1 MVRRA
6 KPRPSTA
13 VIQAEID
20 RVLPA
25 YQTHLRGLGCSA
37 SQYSSLTRTARHM
50 VAWLALNDMDVAALD
65 IRQVQAFSAHD
76 CDCPSALLSVFGP
89 QHRWQAD
96 RFLDHLLESGRATTP
111 SAIVTGGNLVAS
123 LTASLKAQGY
133 RQSTLDQYTR
143 TCRHFIVWLYLSDL
157 KLGEFDGGTLQ
168 RFLAHDCTC
177 AHPRFLSRPRGFSG
191 SCGAADSLARFAAFL
206 INRNVVADWCGP
218 AGGAS
223 CDHPAGSQ
231 ADWLRPRRPPP
242 AGRWRRHQHVEAFV
256 AWSRQHQGLRPTT
269 LKNYE
274 RHVRALLP
282 LLGDNPD
289 DYDAGS
295 VRRVILERA
304 RQRSPGQVSN
314 EATALRSYL
323 RFLCANQLCRAGLD
337 RAVPPIRGRSV
348 PQLPRFVAEQ
358 AVEAMIASCDGA
370 TPIGIRDRAILLLLA
385 RLALR
390 AADITNL
397 RLEDIDWPQAVLKVR
412 GKARHSASLPLPQE
426 VGDAIRAYILR
437 TRPRVAD
444 TTVFLRVPAPQ
455 HALTSTGVGLIV
467 RRAMK
472 RASIDPAGLPAAHL
486 FRHSRATNLLRGGAS
501 LEAVGALLRHKT
513 VRSTAIYARVDV
525 PMLLE
530 IAQPWPEDLR

>member
-1 MVRRA
+1 MARPAR
-6 KPRPSTA
+6 PRPSTA

-25 YQTHLRGLGCSA
+25 YEIHLRGLGCSA

-50 VAWLALNDMDVAALD
+50 VAWLALNDTDVSALD
-65 IRQVQAFSAHD
+65 IRQVQAFAAHN
-76 CDCPSALLSVFGP
+76 CNCPSALLSVFGP
-89 QHRWQAD
+89 QHRWQAN

-111 SAIVTGGNLVAS
+111 PAIVTGGNLVAA
-123 LTASLKAQGY
+123 LTDSLKAQGY
-133 RQSTLDQYTR
+133 RERTLDQYTR

-157 KLGEFDGGTLQ
+157 KLGEINGGTLQ
-168 RFLAHDCTC
+168 RFLDHDCTC
-177 AHPRFLSRPRGFSG
+177 AHPQFFGRPGGFSG
-191 SCGAADSLARFAAFL
+191 SCSAAYTLARFAAFL
-206 INRNVVADWCGP
+206 IDRNVIADWCGP
-218 AGGAS
+218 ASGAS
-223 CDHPAGSQ
+223 CNHPAGPL

-242 AGRWRRHQHVEAFV
+242 AGRWRRHQHVESFV
-256 AWSRQHQGLRPTT
+256 AWLRQHQGLRPTT

-295 VRRVILERA
+295 VRRVFLERS

-323 RFLCANQLCRAGLD
+323 RFLCANDLCRAGLD
-337 RAVPPIRGRSV
+337 RAVPPIRERSV
-348 PQLPRFVAEQ
+348 PQLPRFVAQE

-370 TPIGIRDRAILLLLA
+370 TPIGVRDRAILLLLA

-397 RLEDIDWPQAVLKVR
+397 RLGDINWARAVLKVR
-412 GKARHSASLPLPQE
+412 GKSRHSATLPLPQE

-437 TRPRVAD
+437 TRPCVAD
-444 TTVFLRVPAPQ
+444 TTVFLRVPAPHQ
-455 HALTSTGVGLIV
+455 GLTSSGVGLIV
-467 RRAMK
+467 RRAMQ
-472 RASIDPAGLPAAHL
+472 RASIDPDGLPAAHL

-501 LEAVGALLRHKT
+501 LEAVGALLRHQT
-513 VRSTAIYARVDV
+513 VRSTAIYARVDAT
-525 PMLLE
+525 MLLE
-530 IAQPWPEDLR
+530 IAQPWPEDLG